1 MNDSNIIPKIDF
13 NYWYNKNSE
22 DSNTERRF
30 VSMIT
35 RINNIFEKDN
45 NFKQAYFCGDH
56 NETIRLKELNYN
68 QLENEIIILIRNKK
82 NEADF
87 SDMEIL
93 KIFDL
98 IQIWGG
104 LTGGSNPYQI
114 KDNNTVR
121 LNYKNWIE
129 QYRKLINLSINQNIE
144 SYKFVIEKN
153 IPCLNMSFGSKH
165 ISFWSRKDVDDN
177 CLIVIDNKISGVS
190 GVKIASEADYKLI
203 IENVFKIANELN
215 LKPYQIEKALFTF
228 HKFYF
233 DNNNSKFYDID
244 VNSIDYNV
252 ANNLKEFLKIG
263 MINNSKDSKKVFEF
277 RQKTKFIISKNDY
290 LKINNEVYISMEYI
304 SKTIK
309 IKGLINKLSSIT
321 KEKRIFYKYVG
332 DKERLIIT

>member
-1 MNDSNIIPKIDF
+1 MNNSNNLPKIDF
-13 NYWYNKNSE
+13 NYWYNKNLE

-56 NETIRLKELNYN
+56 NETSRLKGLNYN
-68 QLENEIIILIRNKK
+68 ELENEIIFLIRNKK

-87 SDMEIL
+87 SDTEIL

-114 KDNNTVR
+114 KDNNSVR

-129 QYRKLINLSINQNIE
+129 KYRKLINLSINQNIE
-144 SYKFVIEKN
+144 GYKFVIEKN

-165 ISFWSRKDVDDN
+165 ISFWSRKEEDYN
-177 CLIVIDNKISGVS
+177 CLVVIDNKISGVS
-190 GVKIASEADYKLI
+190 GVKKASEADYKVI
-203 IENVFKIANELN
+203 IENVFKIAKELN

-233 DNNNSKFYDID
+233 DNNNSKFND
-244 VNSIDYNV
+244 VDRNSIDYDI
-252 ANNLKEFLKIG
+252 ANNLKEFLEIG
-263 MINNSKDSKKVFEF
+263 IINNSKDFKKTFKF
-277 RQKTKFIISKNDY
+277 RPKTNFIISKNDF
-290 LKINNEVYISMEYI
+290 LKIKNDIYVLDKYV

-309 IKGLINKLSSIT
+309 IKGLVNKSSTIT
-321 KEKRIFYKYVG
+321 KEKRVFYKYTG
-332 DKERLIIT
+332 DKDSFRIK

>member
-1 MNDSNIIPKIDF
+1 MNNSNNLPKIDF
-13 NYWYNKNSE
+13 NYWYNKNLE

-56 NETIRLKELNYN
+56 NETSRLKELNYN
-68 QLENEIIILIRNKK
+68 ELENEIIFLIRNIK
-82 NEADF
+82 NVADF

-121 LNYKNWIE
+121 LNYKNWIKE
-129 QYRKLINLSINQNIE
+129 YRKLINLSINQNIE

-165 ISFWSRKDVDDN
+165 ISFWSRKEEDYN
-177 CLIVIDNKISGVS
+177 CLVVIDNKISGVS
-190 GVKIASEADYKLI
+190 GVKIASEANFKLI
-203 IENVFKIANELN
+203 VENIYKIANELN
-215 LKPYQIEKALFTF
+215 LFPYQIEKALFTF

-233 DNNNSKFYDID
+233 DNSNSKFNNVDI
-244 VNSIDYNV
+244 NSVDYNI
-252 ANNLKEFLKIG
+252 ALNLKEVLRIG
-263 MINNSKDSKKVFEF
+263 LINDLVITKNNKPI
-277 RQKTKFIISKNDY
+277 TLAKFIIPKNDY
-290 LKINNEVYISMEYI
+290 LKINNDVFISGEYI
-304 SKTIK
+304 LKTIK
-309 IKGLINKLSSIT
+309 IKGFFNKSSTCI
-321 KEKRIFYKYVG
+321 KEKRVFYKFIG
-332 DKERLIIT
+332 DKANLEIT

>member
-1 MNDSNIIPKIDF
+1 
-13 NYWYNKNSE
+13 
-22 DSNTERRF
+22 
-30 VSMIT
+30 
-35 RINNIFEKDN
+35 
-45 NFKQAYFCGDH
+45 
-56 NETIRLKELNYN
+56 
-68 QLENEIIILIRNKK
+68 
-82 NEADF
+82 
-87 SDMEIL
+87 MEIL

-104 LTGGSNPYQI
+104 LTGGSNPYKI

-144 SYKFVIEKN
+144 GYKFVIEKN

-190 GVKIASEADYKLI
+190 GVKKASEADYKVI

-233 DNNNSKFYDID
+233 DNNNSKFYDVD

-277 RQKTKFIISKNDY
+277 RQKTKFIISKNDC
-290 LKINNEVYISMEYI
+290 LKINNEVYISMEYV

-321 KEKRIFYKYVG
+321 KEKRIFNKYVG